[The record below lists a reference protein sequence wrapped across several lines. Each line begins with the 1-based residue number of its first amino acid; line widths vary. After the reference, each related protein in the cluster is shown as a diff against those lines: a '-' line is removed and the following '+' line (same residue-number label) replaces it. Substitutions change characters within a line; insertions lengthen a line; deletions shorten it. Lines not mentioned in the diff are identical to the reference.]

1 MRTTTLNTATDRT
14 PGTTASGGEE
24 ALARCA
30 ATVTAFF
37 AGIYDELREL
47 EARVHQVCG
56 TGVPVTAAAVSE
68 AIWEPTREMLG
79 RNPMLGGGFVA
90 ATGFLSDHRQYL
102 AWWQGDNRHLLAQ
115 SVGPWTGDPVD
126 YGRQE
131 WFRVPERTGAPHVTG
146 PYVDYVCSDEYVV
159 TVTAPVVVE
168 DRLAG
173 LVGADILLEVFESL
187 MLPAVRAAGATIVNN
202 HDRVVVSGDP
212 RLPAGRLVER
222 TRYAVAVECVGTPL
236 TVIG

>member
-1 MRTTTLNTATDRT
+1 MNPTTLNPAPDRSRD
-14 PGTTASGGEE
+14 GAVDAD

-30 ATVTAFF
+30 ATVSSFF
-37 AGIYDELREL
+37 AGLYDELRVL
-47 EARVHQVCG
+47 EAAVVDVCAAG
-56 TGVPVTAAAVSE
+56 GSVTAAAVSE

-79 RNPMLGGGFVA
+79 RHPLLGGGFVA
-90 ATGFLSDHRQYL
+90 ATGFLADHRQYL

-131 WFRVPERTGAPHVTG
+131 WFRVPERTGAPHVAG
-146 PYVDYVCSDEYVV
+146 PYVDYVCSDEYVL
-159 TVTAPVVVE
+159 TTTAPVIVG
-168 DRLAG
+168 DRMAG

-187 MLPAVRAAGATIVNN
+187 MLPAVRDAGATIVNH
-202 HDRVVVSGDP
+202 HDRVVVSADP
-212 RLPAGRLVER
+212 RLPAGRLVDR
-222 TRYAVAVECVGTPL
+222 RLSPVSAECAGTPL